1 MTSSTSATGLRRIDS
16 HLHLWDLSGGGYTWV
31 TPELGALHASF
42 TPEDA
47 AAVLRDGGMDAAVLV
62 QADDTLADTQAML
75 DVASTHPWVAGV
87 VGWVDLEHP
96 DRAEEQ
102 LDRWQSHAAFCGVR
116 HLVHTDPRP
125 DFLDRPGVRRSLAL
139 LAGRGLPLDVPDA
152 WPRHLPQVRDVVAAT
167 SSLRV
172 VVDHL
177 GKPPAVEAELGR
189 WRAQLAEVA
198 ALPGTVAKVSGLQH
212 LHRGRRWDD
221 GAEVS
226 LRPVWDTA
234 LELFGPDR
242 LMYGGDWPM
251 TVPTGGEEPA
261 RAVAERLVAELTP
274 SEQARVWAGT
284 AAEVYGLGARAGTPA
299 LVTDL

>member
-1 MTSSTSATGLRRIDS
+1 MTAPRLRRVDA
-16 HLHLWDLSGGGYTWV
+16 HLHLWDLTGGGYRWV
-31 TPELGALHASF
+31 TPDLGALHASF

-47 AAVLRDGGMDAAVLV
+47 AAVLRDGGMDAVVLV

-75 DVASTHPWVAGV
+75 DVASAHPWVAGV

-96 DRAEEQ
+96 DRAEQQ
-102 LDRWQSHAAFCGVR
+102 LDRWQSDAVFCGVR

-139 LAGRGLPLDVPDA
+139 LAERGLPLDVPDA
-152 WPRHLPQVRDVVAAT
+152 WPRHLRQVRDVVSGT
-167 SSLRV
+167 PGLRV

-177 GKPPAVEAELGR
+177 GKPPDDPAELGP

-212 LHRGRRWDD
+212 LHHGRSWDD
-221 GAEVS
+221 GAEGSV
-226 LRPVWDTA
+226 RPVWETA

-251 TVPTGGEEPA
+251 TVPAGGDEPA
-261 RAVAERLVAELTP
+261 RAVAERLVGELAP
-274 SEQARVWAGT
+274 GEQARVWAGT
-284 AAEVYGLGARAGTPA
+284 AVEVYRLGTPA
-299 LVTDL
+299 AGGAPVTDL